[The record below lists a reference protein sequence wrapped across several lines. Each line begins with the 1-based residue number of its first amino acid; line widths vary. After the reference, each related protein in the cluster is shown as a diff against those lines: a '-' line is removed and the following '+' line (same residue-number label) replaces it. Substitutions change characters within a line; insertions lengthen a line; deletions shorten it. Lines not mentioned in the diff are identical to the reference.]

1 MDSRELYGNISLCID
16 LNEVSEN
23 EALHLIQNLNE

>member
-1 MDSRELYGNISLCID
+1 MDSRELYGNMSLCID

-23 EALHLIQNLNE
+23 EVLLLVQNLNE